1 MVGREAYHNPYLMA
15 EWDALFYGADSRP
28 LSRGKVVEALLPYVA
43 ARLQDGSNV
52 RHIARHVLGLFQG
65 QKGARQWRRMLSDSK
80 ELHGAD
86 ESLFIRALLATQG

>member
-1 MVGREAYHNPYLMA
+1 M
-15 EWDALFYGADSRP
+15 
-28 LSRGKVVEALLPYVA
+28 VEALLPYVA

-86 ESLFIRALLATQG
+86 EGLFIRALLATQG